1 MRGHIVWWSALAL
14 SILLQT
20 TVFPA
25 VVGEGF
31 TPDFTRGLVIWLA
44 ITGTPKGGL
53 YYSFLSGLVVDT
65 FSGAPPGLTSIL
77 RVILYSFARPA
88 RGVFQIPALMIF
100 VGPFAVILDTILV
113 MVLKP
118 VIFANEVSTTAL
130 FSIAWRQALVEMAV
144 VPVLFVILEL
154 AIGKRTEEAAS

>member
-1 MRGHIVWWSALAL
+1 MRGHIVWSLAL
-14 SILLQT
+14 GLAILLQT

-65 FSGAPPGLTSIL
+65 FSGAPPGLTAIL
-77 RVILYSFARPA
+77 RVVLFSLARPG

-100 VGPFAVILDTILV
+100 AGPSAVILDTLLI

-118 VIFANEVSTTAL
+118 VIFANDVSTTAL
-130 FSIAWRQALVEMAV
+130 FSIAWRQALVEMAM
-144 VPVLFVILEL
+144 VPLIFVILEL
-154 AIGKRTEEAAS
+154 AIGKRADEATA